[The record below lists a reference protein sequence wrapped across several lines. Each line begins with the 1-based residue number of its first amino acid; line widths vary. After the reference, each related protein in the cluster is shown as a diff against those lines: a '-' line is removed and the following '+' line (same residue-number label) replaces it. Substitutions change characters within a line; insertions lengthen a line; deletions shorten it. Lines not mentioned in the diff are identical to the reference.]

1 MAQWKEQLKIIAET
15 INKVIANDRFPE
27 KIEPAVLRQAVRA
40 YPMLGGKRLRPALV
54 MWACGLFG
62 GKPETVL
69 PAAAAVEIYHNWTLV
84 HDDIIDCDD
93 FRRGTPTTHISIAAS
108 AETEYGATGKTASKF
123 GTDFAILAGDLQQ
136 SWSVD
141 MLCKLQDNG
150 YCAGTVLYLIRKMQ
164 EELGID
170 LISGE
175 ACDVAF
181 EIRKDE
187 IPEHEVRKM
196 ISGKTGALFRYCV
209 QTGAILAKP
218 ELDFEHPDVKAIAEF
233 AECLALAFQL
243 RDDWLGIFGEAEK
256 FGKPIGSDFQE
267 GKPTLLYL
275 AAIKNGS
282 AEQQQKLRSL
292 LRLEEYTPEI
302 VEEIRALL
310 RETGAE
316 QIILDEIDSCS
327 KRAVELLSRFEKNAY
342 RDYLEELT
350 GALTGRNV

>member
-1 MAQWKEQLKIIAET
+1 MAHWKEQLKNIADT
-15 INKVIANDRFPE
+15 INLFIANDDFPHR
-27 KIEPAVLRQAVRA
+27 IEPAILQNAVRA
-40 YPMLGGKRLRPALV
+40 YPMMGGKRLRPALV

-62 GKPETVL
+62 GDPQKVL

-108 AETEYGATGKTASKF
+108 AEKEYGASVAAAKKF
-123 GTDFAILAGDLQQ
+123 GVDFAILAGDLQQ
-136 SWSVD
+136 SWSVE
-141 MLCKLQDNG
+141 MLGKLQENG
-150 YCAGTVLYLIRKMQ
+150 YNAGTILYLIRKMQ
-164 EELGID
+164 QELGRD

-181 EIRKDE
+181 EIRSDA
-187 IPEHEVRKM
+187 IPEAEVRKM
-196 ISGKTGALFRYCV
+196 IAGKTGALFRYCV
-209 QTGAILAKP
+209 QAGAVLAKP

-233 AECLALAFQL
+233 AGLLALAFQL
-243 RDDWLGIFGEAEK
+243 RDDWLGIFGEVEK

-275 AAIKNGS
+275 AAMKNGN
-282 AEQQQKLRSL
+282 AEQQKKLQSL
-292 LRLEEYTPEI
+292 LRLETYTPEI
-302 VEEIRALL
+302 VEEIRTLL

-316 QIILDEIDSCS
+316 KIVLDEIDSCS
-327 KRAVELLSRFEKNAY
+327 RRAVELLYHFEQNEY
-342 RDYLEELT
+342 RDCLEELT

>member
-1 MAQWKEQLKIIAET
+1 MAQWKEQLKNIANT
-15 INKVIANDRFPE
+15 INDFIANDRFPE
-27 KIEPAVLRQAVRA
+27 KIEPAILREAVRA

-54 MWACGLFG
+54 MWSCGLFG
-62 GKPETVL
+62 GKPESAL

-93 FRRGTPTTHISIAAS
+93 FRRGTPTTHISIARS
-108 AETEYGATGKTASKF
+108 AETEYGAKGTAAAKF

-136 SWSVD
+136 SWSVE

-164 EELGID
+164 ENLGRE

-181 EIRKDE
+181 EIRNDE
-187 IPEHEVRKM
+187 IPECEVRKM

-209 QTGAILAKP
+209 QTGAVLANP
-218 ELDFEHPDVKAIAEF
+218 ELDFEHTDVKAIAEF

-243 RDDWLGIFGEAEK
+243 RDDWLGIFGDVEK

-275 AAIKNGS
+275 AAMKNGNPD
-282 AEQQQKLRSL
+282 QQKKMQSL
-292 LRLEEYTPEI
+292 LRLENYTPEI

-316 QIILDEIDSCS
+316 KTVLDEIESCS

-342 RDYLEELT
+342 RDLLEELT